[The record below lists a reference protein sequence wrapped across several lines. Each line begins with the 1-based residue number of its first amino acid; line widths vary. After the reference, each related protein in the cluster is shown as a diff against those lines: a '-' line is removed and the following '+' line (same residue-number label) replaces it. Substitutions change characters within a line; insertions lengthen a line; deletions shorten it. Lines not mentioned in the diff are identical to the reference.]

1 MDKKNI
7 IIGVLL
13 IASAF
18 GLMLYQTSQIEP
30 PPEPTPPQQTRPA
43 DSGGAGGAESAASP
57 FEEAPGAAADGEDA
71 FAPVPEPGEEATSV
85 ERADAATATPTAEA
99 VTTTLSNDHLRVHL
113 TSRGGAIDKVE
124 FLQTKRGAED
134 DFVFNA
140 DTPRPA
146 LGLSLEGPELVA
158 PFTRSYRLVEDNDP
172 QQVTF
177 ARQLGEAIEIR
188 RTFRLAA
195 PDSNGGDPYV
205 IEHETTFHNRSD
217 RALQSRTGAYLQLGT
232 MYKLG
237 RGGQA
242 GQFLSFVYDEGGKTR
257 FFKINKFIGS
267 QGFLGIG
274 ASLPRPTIAEDV
286 PDLRWAGVKNQF
298 FTMVGT
304 LGDGMQAD
312 GFFAANTRVTPPAA
326 DGAEPAPGP
335 EDAIGG
341 SLHFPIESIAP
352 GASRTLRLEVYT
364 GPKEFRRLQALGE
377 SQSQVMQ
384 FGWFGFFSKI
394 LLFFLYGIH
403 SVLPS
408 WGWSI
413 VVMTVIIKLIFW
425 PLTAKAAQSQKR
437 MQKIQEPLKE
447 IREQHKDNPQKVQK
461 ETMRLF
467 KENKVNPAA
476 GCLPIFIQLPI
487 FIGLFWMLRTA
498 SELRFAQFLWIQDL
512 SQPDTVAEIAGF
524 PLNILPLIMG
534 VTMFFQMRMTPAMAS
549 ADQLQTKIFKF
560 LPFIFLII
568 LYNFSSGLV
577 LYWTVQ
583 NLLTILQQ
591 YITNKRSDVANEP
604 VVLPG
609 SAKKKKKKT
618 GGKGTAEV
626 KAAPAGAKKKN

>member
-30 PPEPTPPQQTRPA
+30 PPEPTPPQETSP
-43 DSGGAGGAESAASP
+43 GGTGGGEGTP
-57 FEEAPGAAADGEDA
+57 FEEAPSEGEDGTDA
-71 FAPVPEPGEEATSV
+71 FAPVPAEGAEASSM
-85 ERADAATATPTAEA
+85 EQADAAAPGPVAEA
-99 VTTTLSNDHLRVHL
+99 VTPILSNDHLRVHL
-113 TSRGGAIDKVE
+113 TSRGGAVDKVE

-146 LGLSLEGPELVA
+146 LGLSLEGPELVP
-158 PFTRSYRLVEDNDP
+158 PFTRSYELVEDNDP

-177 ARQLGEAIEIR
+177 VRQLGEAIEIR
-188 RTFRLAA
+188 RTYRLAA
-195 PDSNGGDPYV
+195 ADADGGDPYV

-217 RALQSRTGAYLQLGT
+217 RTLQSRTGAYLQLGT

-257 FFKINKFIGS
+257 FFKINKFTGS

-274 ASLPRPTIAEDV
+274 SSLPRPTIAEDV

-304 LGDGMQAD
+304 LGDGMQAN
-312 GFFAANTRVTPPAA
+312 GFFAANTRVNPPAA
-326 DGAEPAPGP
+326 DGAEPAPGL
-335 EDAIGG
+335 EDAVGG
-341 SLHFPIESIAP
+341 SLHFPIEPIAP
-352 GASRTLRLEVYT
+352 GASRTLRMEVYT

-403 SVLPS
+403 SVIPS

-512 SQPDTVAEIAGF
+512 SRPDTVAEIAGF

-534 VTMFFQMRMTPAMAS
+534 ATMFFQMRMTPAMAS

-560 LPFIFLII
+560 LPFVFLII

-604 VVLPG
+604 VVVPG
-609 SAKKKKKKT
+609 SAKKKKKKSGGRGAAEMAT
-618 GGKGTAEV
+618 AAGGGK
-626 KAAPAGAKKKN
+626 KKKS